1 MDSMPRL
8 IDSGTRTDNVVIGI
22 NWLMATGGPRAL
34 TLRAIAREV
43 RISPASLLHHFDNLD
58 RLLGVAAFRTAED
71 RLDAI
76 RRRQRREG
84 VLAFLPGA
92 ADDLVFVRAWLGWLE
107 MWRSYDVIEPAI
119 TENRRWERAL
129 LAETVDHQLARDEL
143 DALRATIDGLTVAI
157 CAPERPLALPRARE
171 ILASDLSLRLRSR

>member
-1 MDSMPRL
+1 
-8 IDSGTRTDNVVIGI
+8 
-22 NWLMATGGPRAL
+22 
-34 TLRAIAREV
+34 
-43 RISPASLLHHFDNLD
+43 
-58 RLLGVAAFRTAED
+58 
-71 RLDAI
+71 
-76 RRRQRREG
+76 
-84 VLAFLPGA
+84 
-92 ADDLVFVRAWLGWLE
+92 